1 MNLRYA
7 AGVLAQ
13 PAADGA
19 SDVLRA
25 QDGDADQARA
35 VTKETGSTW
44 LFNHF
49 GPLGLALPGADH
61 AQPRHLASE
70 KSPPAPP

>member
-25 QDGDADQARA
+25 QDGYADQARA
-35 VTKETGSTW
+35 VTQETGSSW
-44 LFNHF
+44 LFK
-49 GPLGLALPGADH
+49 AM
-61 AQPRHLASE
+61 RI
-70 KSPPAPP
+70 

>member
-25 QDGDADQARA
+25 QDGYADQARA
-35 VTKETGSTW
+35 VTQETGSRDSLHESLT
-44 LFNHF
+44 
-49 GPLGLALPGADH
+49 AVIARR
-61 AQPRHLASE
+61 AQAE
-70 KSPPAPP
+70 TIQT

>member
-35 VTKETGSTW
+35 VTQETGSSW

-49 GPLGLALPGADH
+49 GHLGLAVPGAGY
-61 AQPRHLASE
+61 AGPRRRA
-70 KSPPAPP
+70 